1 MHMKS
6 LEGKAAI
13 VTGSGQGIGR
23 GIAIYLAREGAKVIT
38 NNRKPNGASIENY
51 DKSSMPVE
59 EWAEMRRLA
68 GDAESTAALIKKEG
82 GEALA
87 FYGDV
92 ADPAVAE
99 NMVNTAIDT
108 WGRIDIVVNNA
119 AGLGSGSITSL
130 TEEKWDYMTVP
141 KMKGAF
147 NLMHFAVP
155 HMMEQKFGRIFN
167 CSSDAWIGLP
177 DNDAYSAGNAG
188 IVGLT
193 WAAAKELYRHGI
205 TVNAYCPQGASPGHA
220 VEYNKML
227 RNVKAITGQDPDPKL
242 LKVVEDDHGD
252 PVNLGPFFAYLSTED
267 ASYISGEVFSV
278 KSSGKIARY
287 QYPVP
292 ITHAERPADSGFLWK
307 VEELK
312 DVFKQTIMGDD
323 YVSHAAKSMWS

>member
-1 MHMKS
+1 MKH
-6 LEGKAAI
+6 LDGKVAI

-38 NNRKPNGASIENY
+38 NNRKPNGASIDNY
-51 DKSSMPVE
+51 DKSSMPEE
-59 EWAEMRRLA
+59 EWNEMLSLS
-68 GDAESTAALIKKEG
+68 GDAEGTAKTIEKEG
-82 GEALA
+82 GTAVH

-92 ADPAVAE
+92 SDPAIAE
-99 NMVNTAIDT
+99 AIVQKATDT

-147 NLMHFAVP
+147 NLMHYAVP
-155 HMMEQKFGRIFN
+155 YMIEQKFGRIFN
-167 CSSDAWIGLP
+167 CSSDAWVGLP

-193 WAAAKELYRHGI
+193 WAAAKELFRHGI

-227 RNVKAITGQDPDPKL
+227 RNVKAITD
-242 LKVVEDDHGD
+242 
-252 PVNLGPFFAYLSTED
+252 
-267 ASYISGEVFSV
+267 EVFSI
-278 KSSGKIARY
+278 KSSGKIFRY

-292 ITHAERPADSGFLWK
+292 VTHAERPADSGFLWD
-307 VEELK
+307 VDELD
-312 DVFKQTIMGDD
+312 DVFKKTVMGED
-323 YVSHAAKSMWS
+323 YVSHASKKMWG

>member
-1 MHMKS
+1 MGY
-6 LEGKAAI
+6 LDGKTAI

-38 NNRKPNGASIENY
+38 NNRKPNGVSIANY
-51 DKSSMPVE
+51 DKSEMPKE
-59 EWAEMRRLA
+59 EWEEMRRLS
-68 GDAESTAALIKKEG
+68 GDAEGTAALIHKEG
-82 GEALA
+82 GEASA

-92 ADPAVAE
+92 SDPSVAE
-99 NMVNTAIDT
+99 EIVKKAVDT
-108 WGRIDIVVNNA
+108 WGHIDIVVNNA

-130 TEEKWDYMTVP
+130 TEEKWDYMTIP

-155 HMMEQKFGRIFN
+155 YMIEQKFGRIFN
-167 CSSDAWIGLP
+167 CASDAWTGLV

-193 WAAAKELYRHGI
+193 WASAKELYRYGI

-227 RNVKAITGQDPDPKL
+227 RNVKAVTGKDPDPRL

-252 PVNLGPFFAYLSTED
+252 PVNLGPFFAYLSTEE

-287 QYPVP
+287 QYPVTV
-292 ITHAERPADSGFLWK
+292 THTERPADSSFLWK
-307 VEELK
+307 VEELHE
-312 DVFKQTIMGDD
+312 VFRQTVMGEE
-323 YVSHAAKSMWS
+323 YVSHASKSMWG

>member
-1 MHMKS
+1 MKS
-6 LEGKAAI
+6 LEGKVAI

-51 DKSSMPVE
+51 DKSSMPRE
-59 EWAEMRRLA
+59 EWEEMRRLS
-68 GDAESTAALIKKEG
+68 GDAESTAAFIKKEG

-92 ADPAVAE
+92 SDPAVAE
-99 NMVNTAIDT
+99 NMVKKAINT

-119 AGLGSGSITSL
+119 AGLGSGSIASL
-130 TEEKWDYMTVP
+130 TEAKWDYLTVP

-167 CSSDAWIGLP
+167 CSSDAWTGLP

-227 RNVKAITGQDPDPKL
+227 RNVKAITGQDPDPRL

-252 PVNLGPFFAYLSTED
+252 PTNLGPFFAYLSTEE

-278 KSSGKIARY
+278 KASGKIARY

-307 VEELK
+307 VEELGE
-312 DVFKQTIMGDD
+312 VFKQTIMGTD
-323 YVSHAAKSMWS
+323 YVSHAAKSMWK

>member
-1 MHMKS
+1 MKH
-6 LEGKAAI
+6 LDGKVAT

-38 NNRKPNGASIENY
+38 NNRKPNGASIDNY
-51 DKSSMPVE
+51 DKSSMPEE
-59 EWAEMRRLA
+59 EWNEMLSLS
-68 GDAESTAALIKKEG
+68 GDAEGTAKTIEKEG
-82 GEALA
+82 GTAVH

-92 ADPAVAE
+92 SDPAIAE
-99 NMVNTAIDT
+99 AIVQKATDT

-147 NLMHFAVP
+147 NLMHYAVP
-155 HMMEQKFGRIFN
+155 YMIEQKFGRIFN
-167 CSSDAWIGLP
+167 CSSDAWVRLP

-193 WAAAKELYRHGI
+193 WAAAKELFRHGI

-227 RNVKAITGQDPDPKL
+227 RNVKAITG
-242 LKVVEDDHGD
+242 
-252 PVNLGPFFAYLSTED
+252 
-267 ASYISGEVFSV
+267 EVFSI
-278 KSSGKIARY
+278 KSSGKISRY

-292 ITHAERPADSGFLWK
+292 VTHAERPADSGFLWD
-307 VEELK
+307 VDELD
-312 DVFKQTIMGDD
+312 DVFKKTVMGED
-323 YVSHAAKSMWS
+323 YVSHASKKMWG

>member
-1 MHMKS
+1 MKS
-6 LEGKAAI
+6 LEGKVAI

-38 NNRKPNGASIENY
+38 NNRKPDGASIENY
-51 DKSSMPVE
+51 DKSSMLIE
-59 EWAEMRRLA
+59 EWEEMRRLA
-68 GDAESTAALIKKEG
+68 GDAENTAAWIKKEG

-92 ADPAVAE
+92 ANSAVAE
-99 NMVNTAIDT
+99 DMVKTAIDT

-130 TEEKWDYMTVP
+130 TDEKWDYMTVP

-147 NLMHFAVP
+147 NLMHYAVP
-155 HMMEQKFGRIFN
+155 HMIEQKFGRIFN
-167 CSSDAWIGLP
+167 CSSDAWTGLP

-227 RNVKAITGQDPDPKL
+227 RNVKAITGQDPDPAL

>member
-1 MHMKS
+1 MKH
-6 LEGKAAI
+6 LDGKVAI

-38 NNRKPNGASIENY
+38 NNRKPNGASIDNY
-51 DKSSMPVE
+51 DKSSMPEE
-59 EWAEMRRLA
+59 EWNEMLSLS
-68 GDAESTAALIKKEG
+68 GDAEGTAKTIEKEG
-82 GEALA
+82 GTAVH

-92 ADPAVAE
+92 SDPAIAE
-99 NMVNTAIDT
+99 AIVQKATDT

-147 NLMHFAVP
+147 NLMHYAVP
-155 HMMEQKFGRIFN
+155 YMIEQKFGRIFN
-167 CSSDAWIGLP
+167 CSSDAWVGLP

-193 WAAAKELYRHGI
+193 WAAAKELFRHGI

-227 RNVKAITGQDPDPKL
+227 RNVKAITG
-242 LKVVEDDHGD
+242 
-252 PVNLGPFFAYLSTED
+252 
-267 ASYISGEVFSV
+267 EVFSI
-278 KSSGKIARY
+278 KSSGKIFRY

-292 ITHAERPADSGFLWK
+292 VTHAERPADSGFLWD
-307 VEELK
+307 VDELD
-312 DVFKQTIMGDD
+312 DVFKKTVMGED
-323 YVSHAAKSMWS
+323 YVSHASKKMWG